1 MATEELFYGDVFD
14 VAERVRKRERY
25 AKLFAQAMTTTDPV
39 VQDRLIGEIRR
50 MLRMDADQGQDDA
63 C

>member
-1 MATEELFYGDVFD
+1 MATEELYFGDVFE

-39 VQDRLIGEIRR
+39 RQAALIAEIRR
-50 MLRMDADQGQDDA
+50 QLRDADYRREDD
-63 C
+63 